1 MGAPHRGGAVSRG
14 GGGSRGGADQA
25 SGRAGGAASSSR
37 ATGKGTGAG
46 RGAGARGNASGTRGT
61 ADGARSD
68 AARDATGREGT
79 ARGDS
84 DHASTRRAA
93 TGSGTVP
100 ADTTPVD
107 GISGDRRPDE
117 DALTAGT
124 AGGRSQR
131 RRMPPVRLAPRD
143 ELAAAARVAPLL
155 RAAADLSRW
164 ASQQPSRVTG
174 DVLTPDKMM
183 AAATVLELTP
193 VEVDAAW
200 QVVVATGLLDG
211 AGADAADRADKRDAS
226 EVLGAWDA
234 ALAAILDAEELDGL
248 ATALYT
254 VGAPVRIDALFEAYT
269 AAAGSP
275 VTAPAEPGHKAR
287 SGAAHQPDEAA
298 ALSRALE
305 TLADLG
311 VVELGTE
318 EAAGGLTVALSPLG
332 VWGVHRRLRGQGW
345 HVPVLGGVGRDG
357 AVGLLMTL
365 ANCDAEDGEAEIGAW
380 LAGRSAAQAARELIK
395 AAAGGSPGLRGAAFA
410 VLDRIGTAATG
421 EIRAALDDPLLRA
434 HAAVWL
440 HEHDEEAE
448 LRPEDRTWLL
458 VDLGAGLLEEADQQD
473 VVAELLPEVPA
484 PAQAEI
490 VAGLWRVEHPG
501 VIDLLTAL
509 SEHHPD
515 PGVARAARKAAF
527 KARSPGAGT
536 GRLGS

>member
-1 MGAPHRGGAVSRG
+1 
-14 GGGSRGGADQA
+14 
-25 SGRAGGAASSSR
+25 
-37 ATGKGTGAG
+37 
-46 RGAGARGNASGTRGT
+46 
-61 ADGARSD
+61 
-68 AARDATGREGT
+68 
-79 ARGDS
+79 
-84 DHASTRRAA
+84 
-93 TGSGTVP
+93 
-100 ADTTPVD
+100 
-107 GISGDRRPDE
+107 
-117 DALTAGT
+117 
-124 AGGRSQR
+124 
-131 RRMPPVRLAPRD
+131 MPPVRLAPRE

-164 ASQQPSRVTG
+164 ASQH
-174 DVLTPDKMM
+174 PDRAAGGALSPD
-183 AAATVLELTP
+183 AAAAAAAALELTA

-200 QVVVATGLLDG
+200 QVVVATGLLDDG
-211 AGADAADRADKRDAS
+211 RAADRVDQRGAS
-226 EVLGAWDA
+226 EVLGTWDT

-275 VTAPAEPGHKAR
+275 VTAPAGPGRPAR
-287 SGAAHQPDEAA
+287 TGGAQQPDEAA

-365 ANCDAEDGEAEIGAW
+365 ANCDAEDGEAEIGTW
-380 LAGRSAAQAARELIK
+380 LAGRSPAQAARELIK
-395 AAAGGSPGLRGAAFA
+395 AASGGSPGLRGAAFA
-410 VLDRIGTAATG
+410 VLDRIGTAATP

-448 LRPEDRTWLL
+448 LRREDRTWLL
-458 VDLGAGLLEEADQQD
+458 VDLGAGLLEEADPQD

-484 PAQAEI
+484 PAQADI
-490 VAGLWRVEHPG
+490 VAGLWRVDHPG

-536 GRLGS
+536 GR